1 MVFISPRWPFFFGL
15 YALSIKVY
23 EVQDYN
29 NTESIF
35 SSLQWPLLGF
45 VVLFANVDQVGL
57 QIIFNSLL
65 LPFRAL
71 FDPFYIR

>member
-1 MVFISPRWPFFFGL
+1 MAF
-15 YALSIKVY
+15 A
-23 EVQDYN
+23 
-29 NTESIF
+29 
-35 SSLQWPLLGF
+35 GF
-45 VVLFANVDQVGL
+45 VALFANVDQVGL